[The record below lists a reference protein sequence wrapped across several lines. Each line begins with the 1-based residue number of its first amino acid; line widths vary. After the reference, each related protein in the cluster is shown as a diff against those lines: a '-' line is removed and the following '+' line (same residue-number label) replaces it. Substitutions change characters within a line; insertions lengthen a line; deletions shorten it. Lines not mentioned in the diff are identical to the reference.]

1 MVATESKE
9 AYLLEALEKCS
20 QERLSIYLA
29 AESSRCGCHLHRYIK
44 MRSSAFQ
51 EESCLRA
58 QFFIYNQVSH
68 NVKSQRGGHS
78 TILIL
83 GQITGDRLPNLP
95 LGLSL
100 DTFCKA
106 LPVRLKKAYFTH
118 CPDQEDGVDERSF
131 LINLLP
137 VAISWAGSSF
147 EDRLFPVFDSN
158 RTEVLAQLQAIG
170 GTLELE
176 EQLERKR
183 RLNATD
189 SGLWSSTWTF

>member
-1 MVATESKE
+1 VWLSFA
-9 AYLLEALEKCS
+9 
-20 QERLSIYLA
+20 SIYQDEKFRL
-29 AESSRCGCHLHRYIK
+29 
-44 MRSSAFQ
+44 Q

-131 LINLLP
+131 LIKLLP
-137 VAISWAGSSF
+137 VAISWAGSLF
-147 EDRLFPVFDSN
+147 EDHFVPMFDSN
-158 RTEVLAQLQAIG
+158 RTDVLAQLQAAGFNGIIFH
-170 GTLELE
+170 T
-176 EQLERKR
+176 
-183 RLNATD
+183 RLA
-189 SGLWSSTWTF
+189 GRWSSKNNWSGSDV